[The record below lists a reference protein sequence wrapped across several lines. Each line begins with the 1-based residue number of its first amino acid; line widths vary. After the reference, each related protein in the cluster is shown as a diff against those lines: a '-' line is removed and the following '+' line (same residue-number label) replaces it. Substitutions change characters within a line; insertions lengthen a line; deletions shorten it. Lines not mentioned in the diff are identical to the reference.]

1 MIAYGARH
9 TPPYDDTG
17 VKDSIHALKTEV
29 SKLADT
35 VETMDVSE
43 EVKQDIET
51 LKTKVR
57 LLEESSGSGSEGA
70 TDGEIQSMRADI
82 EAFGKVLDTHI
93 KDTTKHVTNSDRT
106 KWDGFDTQIS
116 STQKALSDHTSNSRV
131 HVSDAERTKWN
142 QTAEDMG
149 AAQKFAFTDTQG
161 LRTRL
166 ADGTDIFTVPP
177 GFYYGSS
184 LRNIP
189 LDGEGAWYY
198 VDVTPAQNGMRKLTV
213 TRSASNETYI
223 GTIHTDGNF
232 RGWKKLMAESDFMA
246 IQWYDLKMVNGASQ
260 HGKKPQYARW
270 GNLLMLKGDVSL
282 SLGVAFASLPMS
294 HSPYDKK
301 AVPATV
307 YGTTGTSKL
316 YIDIDG
322 SMTMVGF
329 DGNDQSKIS
338 AWSLDLAVPY

>member
-1 MIAYGARH
+1 
-9 TPPYDDTG
+9 
-17 VKDSIHALKTEV
+17 VV
-29 SKLADT
+29 
-35 VETMDVSE
+35 
-43 EVKQDIET
+43 
-51 LKTKVR
+51 
-57 LLEESSGSGSEGA
+57 
-70 TDGEIQSMRADI
+70 
-82 EAFGKVLDTHI
+82 KVLDTHI

-106 KWDGFDTQIS
+106 KWDGFDTQIT

-149 AAQKFAFTDTQG
+149 AAQKFAFTDAEG

-166 ADGTDIFTVPP
+166 ADGTDIFTAPP

-184 LRNIP
+184 LVNTP
-189 LDGEGAWYY
+189 LNGDGAWYY
-198 VDVTPAQNGMRKLTV
+198 VDITPTQNGMRKITV
-213 TRSASNETYI
+213 TRSASNETHI
-223 GTIHTDGNF
+223 GTIHTDGVF
-232 RGWKKLMAESDFMA
+232 RGWKKLMSETDFMA
-246 IQWYDLKMVNGASQ
+246 IQWYDLKMINGASQ

-301 AVPATV
+301 AKPATV